1 MIKKI
6 HILGIILASVLLVSC
21 IEERLSADDTENAS
35 AYLQVRGN
43 SLLSSTDPLDNEIK
57 SLRILAFKKSSGQCV
72 SNKLYSAELNDVINH
87 PIDEGVYDF
96 VFLANEPNLVNVL
109 DGLNGINDYADLG
122 NITYPEQAFRSD
134 VSIPM
139 FQELKNVEILPNR
152 GGARVDG
159 GEIQSLIE
167 LQLERLGTRV
177 DIVLEG
183 EEDLTN
189 YFKGITFYNLPEGI
203 TLMSAS
209 NASLGR
215 SKNRN
220 FTLID
225 DAGYFTSVFPSL
237 EQQSRGIV
245 WVKKISR
252 FILPFSNFSPEDD
265 DSKAITLKV
274 DMENRHSPSCHLKIQ
289 TKGGPELRRITTRYL
304 IILHF
309 YLPAR
314 LNLL

>member
-159 GEIQSLIE
+159 G
-167 LQLERLGTRV
+167 
-177 DIVLEG
+177 
-183 EEDLTN
+183 
-189 YFKGITFYNLPEGI
+189 
-203 TLMSAS
+203 
-209 NASLGR
+209 
-215 SKNRN
+215 
-220 FTLID
+220 
-225 DAGYFTSVFPSL
+225 
-237 EQQSRGIV
+237 
-245 WVKKISR
+245 
-252 FILPFSNFSPEDD
+252 
-265 DSKAITLKV
+265 
-274 DMENRHSPSCHLKIQ
+274 
-289 TKGGPELRRITTRYL
+289 
-304 IILHF
+304 
-309 YLPAR
+309 
-314 LNLL
+314 